1 MSTFVL
7 DEDRLTLQK
16 VTREFVQRYVRPVAA
31 EWDEKGETPLEL
43 YRLAVQHGFATFAWP
58 KEVGGLGL
66 PFLYQVVITEELSKG
81 DVGIANTLGATSF
94 AGRPVLDSGTD
105 AQKQFIAD
113 IILKQGGMGSF
124 ALTEPNAGSD
134 ASKTRPT
141 AVKSGDEYILNGRK
155 CFITNAP
162 NAQFFVLFAKTAPER
177 GHRGISAFLVERDRP
192 GVSTGKH
199 ENKMGFRLA
208 TAGDVVLEDV
218 HVPAENLI
226 GVENKGY
233 GLAMKILD
241 YSRIGV
247 AAEAVGV
254 AQRALD
260 LAVEYAKGR
269 TTFGQPIARHQGIAF
284 KLADIEMR
292 IQAARSLA
300 YQAAELADA
309 GAAGFGKISSCAKA
323 FASETAEF
331 ATREAVQ
338 IFGGY
343 GYMKDYEVEKLFR
356 DAKLL
361 SIFEGTNEI
370 QRVITSSYLLK

>member
-1 MSTFVL
+1 M
-7 DEDRLTLQK
+7 
-16 VTREFVQRYVRPVAA
+16 
-31 EWDEKGETPLEL
+31 
-43 YRLAVQHGFATFAWP
+43 
-58 KEVGGLGL
+58 
-66 PFLYQVVITEELSKG
+66 
-81 DVGIANTLGATSF
+81 
-94 AGRPVLDSGTD
+94 
-105 AQKQFIAD
+105 
-113 IILKQGGMGSF
+113 
-124 ALTEPNAGSD
+124 
-134 ASKTRPT
+134 
-141 AVKSGDEYILNGRK
+141 
-155 CFITNAP
+155 
-162 NAQFFVLFAKTAPER
+162 
-177 GHRGISAFLVERDRP
+177 
-192 GVSTGKH
+192 
-199 ENKMGFRLA
+199 
-208 TAGDVVLEDV
+208 
-218 HVPAENLI
+218 
-226 GVENKGY
+226 ENKGY